1 MIQLTGLRSGYMIEI
16 TAREFFCG
24 ALGMSTGLR
33 IAKQITDDQ
42 FTRVMEGV
50 RQRYNIPMED
60 AKEMIVKLDEE
71 FEKDSRT

>member
-1 MIQLTGLRSGYMIEI
+1 MTEI

-33 IAKQITDDQ
+33 ISKEITDDQ
-42 FTRVMEGV
+42 FTKVMEGV

-71 FEKDSRT
+71 FEKDSMT